1 MNKTALLLSLSLLL
15 QACASVKTHNKKF
28 LEVNSYPDEA
38 EVWLGDELV
47 CTTPCKYDVS
57 GARNEIFK
65 VTVRKDGYSSYEQE
79 LRPKTNKD
87 AEADIIMCILP
98 PIGVAMLGIDYYTGS
113 LWTYDKVTAR
123 LYENKYEQD
132 TEVHVR
138 NSMSLSPAAKRF
150 ITDNFEKLKEE
161 AFSGRMQIL
170 SERIRTLS
178 SLTSLTPERLTGMIS
193 EAPDAAALISYI
205 EKYGK

>member
-1 MNKTALLLSLSLLL
+1 MNKTALLLSLPLLL

-28 LEVNSYPDEA
+28 LEINSYPDEA
-38 EVWLGDELV
+38 EVLLGDELV

-123 LYENKYEQD
+123 LYEDKYGQN
-132 TEVHVR
+132 TEVHIR
-138 NSMSLSPAAKRF
+138 NSMSLSRQPKDSLL
-150 ITDNFEKLKEE
+150 TTLKN
-161 AFSGRMQIL
+161 
-170 SERIRTLS
+170 
-178 SLTSLTPERLTGMIS
+178 
-193 EAPDAAALISYI
+193 
-205 EKYGK
+205 

>member
-1 MNKTALLLSLSLLL
+1 MNKTALLLSLPLLL

-28 LEVNSYPDEA
+28 LEVNSYPSEA
-38 EVWLGDELV
+38 EVWLNDKLV

-57 GARNEIFK
+57 SARNEIFK
-65 VTVRKDGYSSYEQE
+65 VTVRKDGYSGYEQE
-79 LRPKTNKD
+79 LRPKTNKN

-98 PIGVAMLGIDYYTGS
+98 PIGIAMLGVDYYTGS

-123 LYENKYEQD
+123 LYEDKYGQS
-132 TEVHVR
+132 TETQPHSNAR
-138 NSMSLSPAAKRF
+138 LSPATERF
-150 ITDNFEKLKEE
+150 ITDNFKKLKEE
-161 AFSGRMQIL
+161 AFSSRSQIS

-193 EAPDAAALISYI
+193 EAPDAATLISYI

>member
-1 MNKTALLLSLSLLL
+1 MSNIRRKKMNKTALLLSLSLLL

-113 LWTYDKVTAR
+113 LWTYDKVR
-123 LYENKYEQD
+123 
-132 TEVHVR
+132 TEYGSSYPQQHEP
-138 NSMSLSPAAKRF
+138 LSGSQK
-150 ITDNFEKLKEE
+150 IH
-161 AFSGRMQIL
+161 
-170 SERIRTLS
+170 
-178 SLTSLTPERLTGMIS
+178 
-193 EAPDAAALISYI
+193 Y
-205 EKYGK
+205 